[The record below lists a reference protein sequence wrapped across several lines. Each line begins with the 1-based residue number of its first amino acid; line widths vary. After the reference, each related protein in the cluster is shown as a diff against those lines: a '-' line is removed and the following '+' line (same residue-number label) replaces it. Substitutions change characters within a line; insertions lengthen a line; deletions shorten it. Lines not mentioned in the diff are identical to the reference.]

1 MNDGEVEELNALGIH
16 ITTTNDIQDKAE
28 FEVELTDE
36 QAACVRSHD
45 AVYGI
50 IEL

>member
-1 MNDGEVEELNALGIH
+1 MATSNE
-16 ITTTNDIQDKAE
+16 IQDKAE
-28 FEVELTDE
+28 FEVQLIDE

-45 AVYGI
+45 AVYWI